1 MIERDYY
8 NATHKLWCRHCIGQS
23 CRDYAL
29 MAHILKTMPD
39 GRKKVLAFG
48 GMWKGME
55 AVSRVR
61 YVAPELLEEIK
72 CATKGEGGGK

>member
-1 MIERDYY
+1 MSEPSYH

-23 CRDYAL
+23 CRDYSL
-29 MAHILKTMPD
+29 RAHILKTMPD

-55 AVSRVR
+55 AVQRVR
-61 YVAPELLEEIK
+61 YVQPETLELIK
-72 CATKGEGGGK
+72 TDQQRSS

>member
-1 MIERDYY
+1 MSERNYH
-8 NATHKLWCRHCIGQS
+8 NATHKLWCRHCIGQN

-29 MAHILKTMPD
+29 RAHILKTMPD

-55 AVSRVR
+55 QVQRVR
-61 YVAPELLEEIK
+61 YVQPDALERLLDG
-72 CATKGEGGGK
+72 TTGLWG